1 MLEQLTD
8 LARGPLLK
16 LSLLVMAAGLLRVM
30 FLQIWELGWAY
41 NRAGDQVVSWP
52 VIVRRTL
59 AWLLPWRY
67 WGPEAR
73 RLYNLTSFVF
83 HVGIIAVPV
92 FLAGHVALWQQ
103 ELGLRWFTLPPTV
116 ADVLT
121 VVTVAALFGMLLGRG
136 INTGSRLLSKRQDW
150 IMPILCMLPFVTGFL
165 VAHPRFSP
173 VDAQVVYLLH
183 LLSAEL
189 LLILVPFTKLV
200 HVVLFW
206 SNRASSEFGWRFAPG
221 AGARV
226 RATLGKE
233 GQGV

>member
-1 MLEQLTD
+1 L
-8 LARGPLLK
+8 
-16 LSLLVMAAGLLRVM
+16 
-30 FLQIWELGWAY
+30 I
-41 NRAGDQVVSWP
+41 
-52 VIVRRTL
+52 
-59 AWLLPWRY
+59 
-67 WGPEAR
+67 
-73 RLYNLTSFVF
+73 SFVF
-83 HVGIIAVPV
+83 HVGIIAVPL
-92 FLAGHVALWQQ
+92 FLAGHVALWKQ
-103 ELGLRWFTLPPTV
+103 ELGVSWFVLPEAV

-121 VVTVAALFGMLLGRG
+121 VLTVAALIGLLIGRRV
-136 INTGSRLLSKRQDW
+136 NTGSRLLSKRQDW
-150 IMPILCMLPFVTGFL
+150 LMPVLCMLPFVTGFL

-173 VDAQVVYLLH
+173 VDAQIVYLLH

-221 AGARV
+221 AGEQV

>member
-16 LSLLVMAAGLLRVM
+16 LALIVMAAGLLRVVI
-30 FLQIWELGWAY
+30 LQVWELGWAY
-41 NRAGDQVVSWP
+41 GRAGDQVVSWP

-73 RLYNLTSFVF
+73 RLYNLNSFVF
-83 HVGIIAVPV
+83 HVGIITVPL
-92 FLAGHVALWQQ
+92 FLAGHVALWEQ
-103 ELGLRWFTLPPTV
+103 ELGIRWFVLSPVV

-121 VVTVAALFGMLLGRG
+121 VVTVVALIGMLVGRG
-136 INTGSRLLSKRQDW
+136 INTGSRMLSKRQDW
-150 IMPILCMLPFVTGFL
+150 LMPILCMLPFLTGFL

-173 VDAQVVYLLH
+173 VDAQVVYLVH

-200 HVVLFW
+200 HIVLFW

-221 AGARV
+221 AGEQV

>member
-16 LSLLVMAAGLLRVM
+16 LALIVMAAGLLRVVI
-30 FLQIWELGWAY
+30 LQIWELGWAY
-41 NRAGDQVVSWP
+41 GRAGDQVVSWP

-73 RLYNLTSFVF
+73 RLYNLTSFIF
-83 HVGIIAVPV
+83 HVGIIAVPL
-92 FLAGHVALWQQ
+92 FLAGHVALWDQ
-103 ELGLRWFTLPPTV
+103 ELGIRWFVLPPVV

-121 VVTVAALFGMLLGRG
+121 VVTVVALIGMLVGRG
-136 INTGSRLLSKRQDW
+136 VNTGSRMLSKRQDW
-150 IMPILCMLPFVTGFL
+150 LMPILCMLPFLTGFL

-173 VDAQVVYLLH
+173 VDAQVVYLVH

-200 HVVLFW
+200 HIVLFW
-206 SNRASSEFGWRFAPG
+206 SNGASSEFGWRFAPG
-221 AGARV
+221 AGEQV

>member
-16 LSLLVMAAGLLRVM
+16 LSLLVMAAGLLRVGL
-30 FLQIWELGWAY
+30 LQIWELGWAY
-41 NRAGDQVVSWP
+41 GRAGDQVVSWP
-52 VIVRRTL
+52 VIIKRSL

-67 WGPEAR
+67 WGPESR

-83 HVGIIAVPV
+83 HVGIIAVPLC
-92 FLAGHVALWQQ
+92 LAGHVALWQQ
-103 ELGLRWFTLPPTV
+103 ELGVSWFALSPVV
-116 ADVLT
+116 ADLLTVLT
-121 VVTVAALFGMLLGRG
+121 VVALAGLLVGRAV
-136 INTGSRLLSKRQDW
+136 NAGSRTLSKRQDW
-150 IMPILCMLPFVTGFL
+150 LIPILCMLPFVTGFL

-173 VDAQVVYLLH
+173 IDVQVVYLLH
-183 LLSAEL
+183 MLSAEL

-200 HVVLFW
+200 HIVLFW
-206 SNRASSEFGWRFAPG
+206 SNRVSSEFGWRFAPG
-221 AGARV
+221 AGEQV

>member
-16 LSLLVMAAGLLRVM
+16 LALIVMAAGLLRVVL
-30 FLQIWELGWAY
+30 LQIWELGWAY
-41 NRAGDQVVSWP
+41 GRAGDQVVSWP

-73 RLYNLTSFVF
+73 RLYNLTSLVF
-83 HVGIIAVPV
+83 HMGIIAVPLC
-92 FLAGHVALWQQ
+92 LAGHVALWEQ
-103 ELGLRWFTLPPTV
+103 ELGIRWFVLPAIV

-121 VVTVAALFGMLLGRG
+121 VVTLVALALLLAGRG
-136 INTGSRLLSKRQDW
+136 INTGSRMLSKRQDW
-150 IMPILCMLPFVTGFL
+150 LMPILCMLPFLTGFL

-173 VDAQVVYLLH
+173 VDAQVVYLVH

-200 HVVLFW
+200 HIVLFW

-221 AGARV
+221 AGEQV